1 MKIVCEFES
10 YKEFL
15 DFINGEAEAE
25 LIKTVTEQT
34 SAAAP
39 KKEEKKPAPEKTD
52 KAKPEKKPE
61 PVKEEPTAG
70 DWTPGGGNA
79 DDSIVNPTTG
89 RKYEEED
96 AEQRA
101 SEKPAPEEEAP
112 VDESFRVKVRKTLA
126 ALNKKTGKNTA
137 SELIHGFGVAKL
149 TEVELKDL
157 PALMQKAE
165 EALNA

>member
-15 DFINGEAEAE
+15 DFVNGEAEAE
-25 LIKTVTEQT
+25 LIKTVTGQVP
-34 SAAAP
+34 AAAP
-39 KKEEKKPAPEKTD
+39 KKEEKKPAPEKTEKTD
-52 KAKPEKKPE
+52 PEKKPE
-61 PVKEEPTAG
+61 PVREEPAAG
-70 DWTPGGGNA
+70 DWIPGGGNA
-79 DDSIVNPTTG
+79 DDSIVNPATG

-96 AEQRA
+96 AEQQ
-101 SEKPAPEEEAP
+101 PPEEPSTEEAP

-149 TEVELKDL
+149 TEMELKDL

>member
-15 DFINGEAEAE
+15 DFVNGEAEAE
-25 LIKTVTEQT
+25 LIKTVTGQT
-34 SAAAP
+34 TATTQ
-39 KKEEKKPAPEKTD
+39 KKEEQPAPEKKPAAKKAPEPAKED
-52 KAKPEKKPE
+52 KPE
-61 PVKEEPTAG
+61 AG
-70 DWTPGGGNA
+70 DWTPGGGGY
-79 DDSIVNPTTG
+79 DDSIVNPATG
-89 RKYEEED
+89 KKYEEEE
-96 AEQRA
+96 AEQ
-101 SEKPAPEEEAP
+101 PAPEKAEAEQQADE